1 MDKALQDIVTAIAW
15 EVRLW
20 AEGYARFGDQDDLN
34 GLCAITSAE
43 LYRRLEKAGIVSE
56 IHMWTWDLDES
67 AHVYCVVD
75 DHVVDV
81 TATQFKQFRDT
92 KVVIMHCKEAEA
104 YDFYQTKEVFETV
117 EQLRKQQKKA
127 LWPSDQVALPA

>member
-15 EVRLW
+15 EVRHW
-20 AEGYARFGDQDDLN
+20 AEARAQFRDKDDLN
-34 GLCAITSAE
+34 GLCAIASAE
-43 LYRRLEKAGIVSE
+43 LHRRLGKAGIASE

-81 TATQFKQFRDT
+81 TATQFKQFRGT

-104 YDFYQTKEVFETV
+104 YDFYQTKEVFKSA
-117 EQLRKQQKKA
+117 EQLRKQQKKEQ
-127 LWPSDQVALPA
+127 WPSDQVALAA